1 MESKQY
7 RKFDWGSLILGILFI
22 LTALISFQDP
32 TGNLIAIVI
41 VFAIFAIV
49 KGFYE
54 IFLRNRMKEL
64 IGFKVYIPI
73 ILGIID
79 ILIGLYLLFNLNVGI
94 AILPFVFAI
103 WFLFDSVFG
112 LFTLEFAKQVS
123 NGYFWFVLIVN
134 ILGII
139 LGVILLFNP
148 LTSALTLSFLVGF
161 YFMIFGINN
170 VIYAF
175 R

>member
-22 LTALISFQDP
+22 LTALISFQNP

-64 IGFKVYIPI
+64 IG
-73 ILGIID
+73 
-79 ILIGLYLLFNLNVGI
+79 LI
-94 AILPFVFAI
+94 
-103 WFLFDSVFG
+103 
-112 LFTLEFAKQVS
+112 
-123 NGYFWFVLIVN
+123 
-134 ILGII
+134 
-139 LGVILLFNP
+139 
-148 LTSALTLSFLVGF
+148 
-161 YFMIFGINN
+161 
-170 VIYAF
+170 
-175 R
+175 